1 MRFRVPSGRNKL
13 WIIPKPSP
21 LRKTSGKPSSPWT
34 TISRINTQISSL
46 YTPTGPNG
54 AKPPTLRWTG
64 LFNVGSSF
72 SAGYGSE
79 YGRGYVVDVHI
90 STLERIPK
98 GRKESILEDAVEEL
112 RRQLARRFP
121 GRKLFVDR
129 DRHVFKVHGD
139 FLWAVCNFPTSLFY
153 PNTPRQ
159 SAAS

>member
-1 MRFRVPSGRNKL
+1 VDH
-13 WIIPKPSP
+13 PKTLAFEKDLREAFIAVDHYLEDKYADLFP
-21 LRKTSGKPSSPWT
+21 LHPNRPKRGETSNP
-34 TISRINTQISSL
+34 QMD
-46 YTPTGPNG
+46 
-54 AKPPTLRWTG
+54 G

-139 FLWAVCNFPTSLFY
+139 FSLG
-153 PNTPRQ
+153 
-159 SAAS
+159 SL